1 MKSNYAKKL
10 NYSNMILGIHVTFKL
25 VIILILFVVLYTSI
39 WIKEFYLIYIKV
51 SVYVQIF
58 VFLTLSI
65 VILVLNNP
73 QSMDICS
80 NFINIFY
87 LIISILELGI
97 IVVEIYFMIKNLNI
111 FLTSFHECPYIR
123 TYEEITDLE
132 FRRTC
137 LFYNIDNNNEL
148 PYKYICYYNSENE
161 YYNSFCDG
169 LICKK
174 NINKNEINSLV
185 KCYKNI
191 DKNEIK
197 FPFENEFYLKEFELI
212 YKYKSSNL
220 YACFRKNKVE
230 ENENVFNK
238 KCPDS
243 NPVKKMLIFIYSD
256 FILHFLIDFLFIYEF
271 IKIKKVK
278 EIYSNLVIL
287 ENANQDNIL
296 SNEDEINIQNFFNN
310 SKTNNKQTYNTD
322 NINQGQYQYQS
333 YQIQRE
339 NAETIII
346 VPGYKNSEVEEIK
359 SNYNEED
366 NNKTG
371 IIKSTESQLDQYD
384 NIIVH
389 YNPNQQEIKNNEK
402 NENDG
407 VISRK
412 AKIFNY
418 KKKINEE
425 NKKEIDLVRDNQRI
439 ILEINREEE
448 YGINRINFFI
458 KKKNRKNTNQKRK
471 KSKNNIPRKKDLKN
485 DIINKNISLNNYNN
499 IHISKVKNFL
509 MFNNINS
516 LSNFNSINKNI
527 KTSKSFNNC
536 SNSLNPLI
544 DEQESKVKINKK
556 LHENKKFITNQ
567 EEKNKVEFNKELLEN
582 NLNINEIANKKINIK
597 YFEAEDNEEFKN
609 NLDNSSKYK
618 DLLNKKIN
626 LKKEEEEEKVMDNKG
641 IKNNYNDNKN
651 SK

>member
-10 NYSNMILGIHVTFKL
+10 NYSNMILGIHATFKL
-25 VIILILFVVLYTSI
+25 VIILILFVVLYSSI
-39 WIKEFYLIYIKV
+39 WIKEYYLIYLKV

-58 VFLTLSI
+58 VFLTLAI

-87 LIISILELGI
+87 VIISILEIGI
-97 IVVEIYFMIKNLNI
+97 IVVELYFMIKNLHN
-111 FLTSFHECPYIR
+111 FLTSFHECPYVR
-123 TYEEITDLE
+123 TYEEITDFE

-169 LICKK
+169 LICRK

-197 FPFENEFYLKEFELI
+197 FPLENKFYLKEFELI

-296 SNEDEINIQNFFNN
+296 SNEDVINIQNYFNN
-310 SKTNNKQTYNTD
+310 SKTNNKQTFNTD

-339 NAETIII
+339 NVETIII
-346 VPGYKNSEVEEIK
+346 APGYKNSEVEEIK
-359 SNYNEED
+359 NNYNEED
-366 NNKTG
+366 NNMTD
-371 IIKSTESQLDQYD
+371 IIKSTESKINQYD

-389 YNPNQQEIKNNEK
+389 YKQNEQEIKNNEK
-402 NENDG
+402 YENDG

-418 KKKINEE
+418 KKKSSEE
-425 NKKEIDLVRDNQRI
+425 NKKENDILSDNKNKMI
-439 ILEINREEE
+439 ILEIKKEEE

-458 KKKNRKNTNQKRK
+458 KKKSRKNINQKRK
-471 KSKNNIPRKKDLKN
+471 KSKNNIPRKKELKN
-485 DIINKNISLNNYNN
+485 DIININKNISLNNYNN
-499 IHISKVKNFL
+499 IHTSKVKNL
-509 MFNNINS
+509 QMFSNINALSNINS
-516 LSNFNSINKNI
+516 RNKNR
-527 KTSKSFNNC
+527 KTCKSVTNC
-536 SNSLNPLI
+536 SSSLNPLI
-544 DEQESKVKINKK
+544 DEQEKKV
-556 LHENKKFITNQ
+556 NKKFILNHKI
-567 EEKNKVEFNKELLEN
+567 EYNNNEFLEN
-582 NLNINEIANKKINIK
+582 NLNINEIEKKKNNINN
-597 YFEAEDNEEFKN
+597 FESKENGEYKN
-609 NLDNSSKYK
+609 NLENLKKYK
-618 DLLNKKIN
+618 GFLNSKIN
-626 LKKEEEEEKVMDNKG
+626 LKEEEKVMDNK
-641 IKNNYNDNKN
+641 KE
-651 SK
+651 

>member
-10 NYSNMILGIHVTFKL
+10 NYSNMILGIHATFKL
-25 VIILILFVVLYTSI
+25 VIILILFVVLYSSI
-39 WIKEFYLIYIKV
+39 WIKEYYLIYLKV

-58 VFLTLSI
+58 VFLTLAI

-87 LIISILELGI
+87 VIISILEIGI
-97 IVVEIYFMIKNLNI
+97 IVVELYFMIKNLHN
-111 FLTSFHECPYIR
+111 FLTSFHECPYVR

-169 LICKK
+169 LICRK

-197 FPFENEFYLKEFELI
+197 FPLENKFYLKEFELI

-296 SNEDEINIQNFFNN
+296 SNEDVINIQNYFNN
-310 SKTNNKQTYNTD
+310 SKTNNKQTFNTD

-339 NAETIII
+339 NVETIII
-346 VPGYKNSEVEEIK
+346 APGYKNSEVEEIK
-359 SNYNEED
+359 NNYNEED
-366 NNKTG
+366 NNMTD
-371 IIKSTESQLDQYD
+371 IIKSTESKINQYD

-389 YNPNQQEIKNNEK
+389 YKQNEQEIKNNEK
-402 NENDG
+402 YENDG

-418 KKKINEE
+418 KKKSSEE
-425 NKKEIDLVRDNQRI
+425 NKKENDILSDNKNKMI
-439 ILEINREEE
+439 ILEIKKEEE

-458 KKKNRKNTNQKRK
+458 KKKSRKNINQKRK
-471 KSKNNIPRKKDLKN
+471 KSKNNIPRKKELKN
-485 DIINKNISLNNYNN
+485 DIININKNISLNNYNN
-499 IHISKVKNFL
+499 IHTSKVKNFQ
-509 MFNNINS
+509 MFSNINALSNINS
-516 LSNFNSINKNI
+516 RNKNR
-527 KTSKSFNNC
+527 KTCKSVTNC
-536 SNSLNPLI
+536 SSSLNPLI
-544 DEQESKVKINKK
+544 DEQEKKV
-556 LHENKKFITNQ
+556 NKKFILNHKI
-567 EEKNKVEFNKELLEN
+567 EYNNNEFLEN
-582 NLNINEIANKKINIK
+582 NLDINEIEKKKNNINN
-597 YFEAEDNEEFKN
+597 FESKENGEYKN
-609 NLDNSSKYK
+609 NLENLKKYK
-618 DLLNKKIN
+618 GFLNSKIN
-626 LKKEEEEEKVMDNKG
+626 LKEEEKVMDNK
-641 IKNNYNDNKN
+641 KE
-651 SK
+651 

>member
-10 NYSNMILGIHVTFKL
+10 NYSNMILGIHATFKL
-25 VIILILFVVLYTSI
+25 VIILILFVVLYSSI
-39 WIKEFYLIYIKV
+39 WIKEYYLIYLKV

-58 VFLTLSI
+58 VFLTLAI

-87 LIISILELGI
+87 VIISILEIGI
-97 IVVEIYFMIKNLNI
+97 IVVELYFMIKNLHN
-111 FLTSFHECPYIR
+111 FLTSFHECPYVR

-169 LICKK
+169 LICRK

-197 FPFENEFYLKEFELI
+197 FPLENKFYLKEFELI

-296 SNEDEINIQNFFNN
+296 SNEDVINIQNYFNN
-310 SKTNNKQTYNTD
+310 SKTNNKQTFNTD

-339 NAETIII
+339 NVETIII
-346 VPGYKNSEVEEIK
+346 APGYKNSEVEEIK
-359 SNYNEED
+359 NNYNEED
-366 NNKTG
+366 NNMTD
-371 IIKSTESQLDQYD
+371 IIKSTESKINQYD

-389 YNPNQQEIKNNEK
+389 YKQNEQEIKNNEK
-402 NENDG
+402 YENDG

-418 KKKINEE
+418 KKKSSEE
-425 NKKEIDLVRDNQRI
+425 NKKENDILSDNKNKMI
-439 ILEINREEE
+439 ILEIKKEEE

-458 KKKNRKNTNQKRK
+458 KKKSRKNINQKRK
-471 KSKNNIPRKKDLKN
+471 KSKNNIPRKKELKN
-485 DIINKNISLNNYNN
+485 DIININKNISLNNYNN
-499 IHISKVKNFL
+499 IHTSKVKNFQ
-509 MFNNINS
+509 MFSNINALSNINS
-516 LSNFNSINKNI
+516 RNKNR
-527 KTSKSFNNC
+527 KTCKSVTNC
-536 SNSLNPLI
+536 SSSLNPLI
-544 DEQESKVKINKK
+544 DEQEKKV
-556 LHENKKFITNQ
+556 NKKFILNHKI
-567 EEKNKVEFNKELLEN
+567 EYNNNEFLEN
-582 NLNINEIANKKINIK
+582 NLNINEIEKKKNNINN
-597 YFEAEDNEEFKN
+597 FESKENGEYKN
-609 NLDNSSKYK
+609 NLENLKKYK
-618 DLLNKKIN
+618 GFLNSKIN
-626 LKKEEEEEKVMDNKG
+626 LKEEEKVMDNK
-641 IKNNYNDNKN
+641 KE
-651 SK
+651 

>member
-10 NYSNMILGIHVTFKL
+10 NYSNMILGIHATFKL
-25 VIILILFVVLYTSI
+25 VIILILFVVLYSSI
-39 WIKEFYLIYIKV
+39 WIKEYYLIYLKV

-58 VFLTLSI
+58 VFLTLAI

-87 LIISILELGI
+87 VIISILEIGI
-97 IVVEIYFMIKNLNI
+97 IVVELYFMIKNLHN
-111 FLTSFHECPYIR
+111 FLTSFHECPYVR

-169 LICKK
+169 LICRK

-197 FPFENEFYLKEFELI
+197 FPLENKFYLKEFELI

-220 YACFRKNKVE
+220 YACFIKNKVE

-296 SNEDEINIQNFFNN
+296 SNEDVINIQNYFNN
-310 SKTNNKQTYNTD
+310 SKTNNKQTFNTD

-339 NAETIII
+339 NVETIII
-346 VPGYKNSEVEEIK
+346 APGYKNSEVEEIK
-359 SNYNEED
+359 NNYNEED
-366 NNKTG
+366 NNMTD
-371 IIKSTESQLDQYD
+371 IIKSTESKINQYD

-389 YNPNQQEIKNNEK
+389 YKQNEQEIKNDEK
-402 NENDG
+402 YENDG

-418 KKKINEE
+418 KKKSSEE
-425 NKKEIDLVRDNQRI
+425 NKKENDILNDNKNKMI
-439 ILEINREEE
+439 ILEIKKEEE

-458 KKKNRKNTNQKRK
+458 KKKSRKNINQKRK
-471 KSKNNIPRKKDLKN
+471 KSKNNIPRKKELKN
-485 DIINKNISLNNYNN
+485 DIININKNISLNNYNN
-499 IHISKVKNFL
+499 IHTSKVKNFQ
-509 MFNNINS
+509 MFSNINALSNINS
-516 LSNFNSINKNI
+516 RNKNR
-527 KTSKSFNNC
+527 KTCKSVTNC
-536 SNSLNPLI
+536 SSSLNPLI
-544 DEQESKVKINKK
+544 DEQEKKV
-556 LHENKKFITNQ
+556 NKKFILNHKI
-567 EEKNKVEFNKELLEN
+567 EYNNNEFLEN
-582 NLNINEIANKKINIK
+582 NLNINEIEKKKNNINN
-597 YFEAEDNEEFKN
+597 FESKENGEYKN
-609 NLDNSSKYK
+609 NLENLKKYK
-618 DLLNKKIN
+618 GFLNSKIN
-626 LKKEEEEEKVMDNKG
+626 LKEEEKVMDNK
-641 IKNNYNDNKN
+641 KE
-651 SK
+651 

>member
-10 NYSNMILGIHVTFKL
+10 NYSNMILGIHATFKL
-25 VIILILFVVLYTSI
+25 VIILILFVVLYSSI
-39 WIKEFYLIYIKV
+39 WIKEYYLIYLKV

-58 VFLTLSI
+58 VFLTLAI

-87 LIISILELGI
+87 VIISILEIGI
-97 IVVEIYFMIKNLNI
+97 IVVELYFMIKNLHN
-111 FLTSFHECPYIR
+111 FLTLFHECPYVR

-169 LICKK
+169 LICRK

-197 FPFENEFYLKEFELI
+197 FPLENKFYLKEFELI

-296 SNEDEINIQNFFNN
+296 SNEDVINIQNYFNN
-310 SKTNNKQTYNTD
+310 SKTNNKQTFNTD

-339 NAETIII
+339 NVETIII
-346 VPGYKNSEVEEIK
+346 APGYKNSEVEEIK
-359 SNYNEED
+359 NNYNEED
-366 NNKTG
+366 NNMTD
-371 IIKSTESQLDQYD
+371 IIKSTESKINQYD

-389 YNPNQQEIKNNEK
+389 YKQNEQEIKNNEK
-402 NENDG
+402 YENDG

-418 KKKINEE
+418 KKKSSEE
-425 NKKEIDLVRDNQRI
+425 NKKENDILSDNKNKMI
-439 ILEINREEE
+439 ILEIKKEEE

-458 KKKNRKNTNQKRK
+458 KKKSRKNINQKRK
-471 KSKNNIPRKKDLKN
+471 KSKNNIPRKKELKN
-485 DIINKNISLNNYNN
+485 DIININKNISLNNYNN
-499 IHISKVKNFL
+499 IHTSKVKNFQ
-509 MFNNINS
+509 MFSNINALSNINS
-516 LSNFNSINKNI
+516 RNKNR
-527 KTSKSFNNC
+527 KTCKSVTNC
-536 SNSLNPLI
+536 SSSLNPLI
-544 DEQESKVKINKK
+544 DEQEKKV
-556 LHENKKFITNQ
+556 NKKFILNHKI
-567 EEKNKVEFNKELLEN
+567 EYNNNEFLEN
-582 NLNINEIANKKINIK
+582 NLNINEIEKKKNNINN
-597 YFEAEDNEEFKN
+597 FESKENGEYKN
-609 NLDNSSKYK
+609 NLENLKKYK
-618 DLLNKKIN
+618 GFLNSKIN
-626 LKKEEEEEKVMDNKG
+626 LKEEEKVMDNK
-641 IKNNYNDNKN
+641 KE
-651 SK
+651 

>member
-10 NYSNMILGIHVTFKL
+10 NYSNMILGIHATFKL
-25 VIILILFVVLYTSI
+25 VIILILFVVLYSSI
-39 WIKEFYLIYIKV
+39 WIKEYYLIYVKV

-58 VFLTLSI
+58 VFLTLAI

-87 LIISILELGI
+87 IIISILELGI
-97 IVVEIYFMIKNLNI
+97 IVTEIYFLIKNLNN

-174 NINKNEINSLV
+174 NVNRNEINSLV
-185 KCYKNI
+185 KCYKTI

-197 FPFENEFYLKEFELI
+197 FPLENEFYLKEFELI

-230 ENENVFNK
+230 ENENIFNK

-256 FILHFLIDFLFIYEF
+256 FILHLLIDFLFIYEY

-296 SNEDEINIQNFFNN
+296 SNEDEINIQNYFNN
-310 SKTNNKQTYNTD
+310 SKTNNKQTFNTD
-322 NINQGQYQYQS
+322 NINQGQYQS

-346 VPGYKNSEVEEIK
+346 APGYKNSEVEEIK
-359 SNYNEED
+359 STNNEED
-366 NNKTG
+366 NNITG
-371 IIKSTESQLDQYD
+371 IIKSSENQLNQYD

-389 YNPNQQEIKNNEK
+389 YNQNEQEIKNNEK

-407 VISRK
+407 VINRK
-412 AKIFNY
+412 AKIFNH
-418 KKKINEE
+418 KKKVNEE
-425 NKKEIDLVRDNQRI
+425 NKKGDDILRDSKNKMI
-439 ILEINREEE
+439 SVEINKEEE

-471 KSKNNIPRKKDLKN
+471 KSKNNIQRKKDLKN
-485 DIINKNISLNNYNN
+485 DIINTNKNISLNNYNN
-499 IHISKVKNFL
+499 IHISKNKNFQ

-516 LSNFNSINKNI
+516 LSNINSRNKNI
-527 KTSKSFNNC
+527 KTSKSVTNS
-536 SNSLNPLI
+536 SNSFNPLI
-544 DEQESKVKINKK
+544 EQERKVKINKR
-556 LHENKKFITNQ
+556 LNKN
-567 EEKNKVEFNKELLEN
+567 NKCTLNYNKEYNNYDLLEN
-582 NLNINEIANKKINIK
+582 NLKINEITNNKNNIKSFETKENEEYKINLENSRK
-597 YFEAEDNEEFKN
+597 FKN
-609 NLDNSSKYK
+609 FINS
-618 DLLNKKIN
+618 KIN
-626 LKKEEEEEKVMDNKG
+626 LKEEEKVFDNQDNK
-641 IKNNYNDNKN
+641 INYDNKN
-651 SK
+651 SI

>member
-10 NYSNMILGIHVTFKL
+10 NYSNMILGIHATFKL
-25 VIILILFVVLYTSI
+25 VIILILFVVLYSSI
-39 WIKEFYLIYIKV
+39 WIKEYYLIYLKV

-58 VFLTLSI
+58 VFLTLAI

-87 LIISILELGI
+87 VIISILEIGI
-97 IVVEIYFMIKNLNI
+97 IVVELYFMIKNLHN
-111 FLTSFHECPYIR
+111 FLTSFHECPYVR

-169 LICKK
+169 LICRK

-197 FPFENEFYLKEFELI
+197 FPLENKFYLKEFELI

-296 SNEDEINIQNFFNN
+296 SNEDVINIQNYFNN
-310 SKTNNKQTYNTD
+310 SKTNNKQTFNTD

-339 NAETIII
+339 NVETIII
-346 VPGYKNSEVEEIK
+346 APGYKNSEVEEIK
-359 SNYNEED
+359 NNYNEED
-366 NNKTG
+366 NNMTD
-371 IIKSTESQLDQYD
+371 IIKSTESKINQYD

-389 YNPNQQEIKNNEK
+389 YKQNEQEIKNNEK
-402 NENDG
+402 YENDG

-418 KKKINEE
+418 KKKSSEE
-425 NKKEIDLVRDNQRI
+425 NKKENDILNDNKNKMI
-439 ILEINREEE
+439 ILEIKKEEE

-458 KKKNRKNTNQKRK
+458 KKKSRKNINQKRK
-471 KSKNNIPRKKDLKN
+471 KSKNNIPRKKELKN
-485 DIINKNISLNNYNN
+485 DIININKNISLNNYNN
-499 IHISKVKNFL
+499 IHTSKVKNFQ
-509 MFNNINS
+509 MFSNINALSNINS
-516 LSNFNSINKNI
+516 RNKNR
-527 KTSKSFNNC
+527 KTCKSVTNC
-536 SNSLNPLI
+536 SSSLNPLI
-544 DEQESKVKINKK
+544 DEQEKKV
-556 LHENKKFITNQ
+556 NKKFILNHKI
-567 EEKNKVEFNKELLEN
+567 EYNNNEFLEN
-582 NLNINEIANKKINIK
+582 NLNINEIEKKKNNINN
-597 YFEAEDNEEFKN
+597 FESKENGEYKN
-609 NLDNSSKYK
+609 NLENLKKYK
-618 DLLNKKIN
+618 GFLNSKIN
-626 LKKEEEEEKVMDNKG
+626 LKEEEKVMDNK
-641 IKNNYNDNKN
+641 KE
-651 SK
+651 

>member
-10 NYSNMILGIHVTFKL
+10 NYSNMILGIHATFKL
-25 VIILILFVVLYTSI
+25 VIILILFVVLYSSI
-39 WIKEFYLIYIKV
+39 WIKEYYLIYLKV

-58 VFLTLSI
+58 VFLTLAI

-80 NFINIFY
+80 SFINFFY
-87 LIISILELGI
+87 LIISILEIGI
-97 IVVEIYFMIKNLNI
+97 IVVELYFMIKNLHN
-111 FLTSFHECPYIR
+111 FLTLFHECPYVR

-169 LICKK
+169 LICRK

-197 FPFENEFYLKEFELI
+197 FPLENKFYLKEFELI

-271 IKIKKVK
+271 IKIKKVR

-296 SNEDEINIQNFFNN
+296 SNEDVINIQNYFNN
-310 SKTNNKQTYNTD
+310 SKTNNKQTFNTD
-322 NINQGQYQYQS
+322 DINQGQYQYQS

-339 NAETIII
+339 NVETIII
-346 VPGYKNSEVEEIK
+346 APGYKNSEVEEIK

-366 NNKTG
+366 NNMTG
-371 IIKSTESQLDQYD
+371 IIKSTESKINQYD

-389 YNPNQQEIKNNEK
+389 YNQNEQEIKYNEK
-402 NENDG
+402 YENDG

-418 KKKINEE
+418 KK
-425 NKKEIDLVRDNQRI
+425 NQVKRKMI
-439 ILEINREEE
+439 FLEI
-448 YGINRINFFI
+448 I
-458 KKKNRKNTNQKRK
+458 K
-471 KSKNNIPRKKDLKN
+471 
-485 DIINKNISLNNYNN
+485 
-499 IHISKVKNFL
+499 
-509 MFNNINS
+509 
-516 LSNFNSINKNI
+516 I
-527 KTSKSFNNC
+527 K
-536 SNSLNPLI
+536 
-544 DEQESKVKINKK
+544 
-556 LHENKKFITNQ
+556 
-567 EEKNKVEFNKELLEN
+567 
-582 NLNINEIANKKINIK
+582 
-597 YFEAEDNEEFKN
+597 
-609 NLDNSSKYK
+609 
-618 DLLNKKIN
+618 
-626 LKKEEEEEKVMDNKG
+626 
-641 IKNNYNDNKN
+641 
-651 SK
+651 

>member
-10 NYSNMILGIHVTFKL
+10 NYSNMILGIHATFKL
-25 VIILILFVVLYTSI
+25 VIILILFVVLYSSI
-39 WIKEFYLIYIKV
+39 WIKEYYLIYLKV

-58 VFLTLSI
+58 VFLTLAI

-87 LIISILELGI
+87 VIISILEIGI
-97 IVVEIYFMIKNLNI
+97 IVVELYFMIKNLHN
-111 FLTSFHECPYIR
+111 FLTSFHECPYVR
-123 TYEEITDLE
+123 TYEEITDFE

-169 LICKK
+169 LICRK

-197 FPFENEFYLKEFELI
+197 FPLENKFYLKEFELI

-296 SNEDEINIQNFFNN
+296 SNEDVINIQNYFNN
-310 SKTNNKQTYNTD
+310 SKTNNKQTFNTD

-339 NAETIII
+339 NVETIII
-346 VPGYKNSEVEEIK
+346 APGYKNSEVEEIK
-359 SNYNEED
+359 NNYNEED
-366 NNKTG
+366 NNMTD
-371 IIKSTESQLDQYD
+371 IIKSTESKINQYD

-389 YNPNQQEIKNNEK
+389 YKQNEQEIKNNEK
-402 NENDG
+402 YENDG

-418 KKKINEE
+418 KKKSSEE
-425 NKKEIDLVRDNQRI
+425 NKKENDILSDNKNKMI
-439 ILEINREEE
+439 ILEIKKEEE

-458 KKKNRKNTNQKRK
+458 KKKSRKNINQKRK
-471 KSKNNIPRKKDLKN
+471 KSKNNIPRKKELKN
-485 DIINKNISLNNYNN
+485 DIININKNISLNNYNN
-499 IHISKVKNFL
+499 IHTSKVKNFQ
-509 MFNNINS
+509 MFSNINALSNINS
-516 LSNFNSINKNI
+516 RNKNR
-527 KTSKSFNNC
+527 KTCKSVTNC
-536 SNSLNPLI
+536 SSSLNPLI
-544 DEQESKVKINKK
+544 DEQEKKV
-556 LHENKKFITNQ
+556 NKKFILNHKI
-567 EEKNKVEFNKELLEN
+567 EYNNNEFLEN
-582 NLNINEIANKKINIK
+582 NLNINEIEKKKNNINN
-597 YFEAEDNEEFKN
+597 FESKENGEYKN
-609 NLDNSSKYK
+609 NLENLKKYK
-618 DLLNKKIN
+618 GFLNSKIN
-626 LKKEEEEEKVMDNKG
+626 LKEEEKVMDNK
-641 IKNNYNDNKN
+641 KE
-651 SK
+651 

>member
-10 NYSNMILGIHVTFKL
+10 NYSNMILGIHATFKL
-25 VIILILFVVLYTSI
+25 VIILILFVVLYSSI
-39 WIKEFYLIYIKV
+39 WIKEYYLIYLKV

-58 VFLTLSI
+58 VFLTLAI

-87 LIISILELGI
+87 VIISILEIGI
-97 IVVEIYFMIKNLNI
+97 IVVELYFMIKNLHN
-111 FLTSFHECPYIR
+111 FLTLFHECPYVR

-169 LICKK
+169 LICRK

-197 FPFENEFYLKEFELI
+197 FPLENKFYLKEFELI

-230 ENENVFNK
+230 ENENIFNK

-256 FILHFLIDFLFIYEF
+256 FILHLLIDFLFIYEF

-296 SNEDEINIQNFFNN
+296 SNEDVINIQNYFNN
-310 SKTNNKQTYNTD
+310 SKTNNKQTFNTD

-339 NAETIII
+339 NVETIII
-346 VPGYKNSEVEEIK
+346 APGYKNSEVEEIK
-359 SNYNEED
+359 NNYNEED
-366 NNKTG
+366 NNMTD
-371 IIKSTESQLDQYD
+371 IIKSTESKINQYD

-389 YNPNQQEIKNNEK
+389 YKQNEQEIKNNEK
-402 NENDG
+402 YENDG

-418 KKKINEE
+418 KKKSSEE
-425 NKKEIDLVRDNQRI
+425 NKKENDILSDNKNKMI
-439 ILEINREEE
+439 ILEIKKEEE

-458 KKKNRKNTNQKRK
+458 KKKSRKNINQKRK
-471 KSKNNIPRKKDLKN
+471 KSKNNIPRKKELKN
-485 DIINKNISLNNYNN
+485 DIININKNISLNNYNN
-499 IHISKVKNFL
+499 
-509 MFNNINS
+509 
-516 LSNFNSINKNI
+516 
-527 KTSKSFNNC
+527 
-536 SNSLNPLI
+536 
-544 DEQESKVKINKK
+544 KI
-556 LHENKKFITNQ
+556 
-567 EEKNKVEFNKELLEN
+567 
-582 NLNINEIANKKINIK
+582 
-597 YFEAEDNEEFKN
+597 FKC
-609 NLDNSSKYK
+609 LV
-618 DLLNKKIN
+618 I
-626 LKKEEEEEKVMDNKG
+626 
-641 IKNNYNDNKN
+641 
-651 SK
+651 

>member
-10 NYSNMILGIHVTFKL
+10 NYSNMILGIHATFKL
-25 VIILILFVVLYTSI
+25 VIILILFVVLYSSI
-39 WIKEFYLIYIKV
+39 WIKEYYLIYLKV

-58 VFLTLSI
+58 VFLTLAI

-87 LIISILELGI
+87 VIISILEIGI
-97 IVVEIYFMIKNLNI
+97 IVVELYFMIKNLHN
-111 FLTSFHECPYIR
+111 FLTSFHECPYVR
-123 TYEEITDLE
+123 TYEEITDFE

-169 LICKK
+169 LICRK

-197 FPFENEFYLKEFELI
+197 FPLENKFYLKEFELI

-278 EIYSNLVIL
+278 QIYSNLVIL

-296 SNEDEINIQNFFNN
+296 SNEDVINIQNYFNN
-310 SKTNNKQTYNTD
+310 SKTNNKQTFNTD

-339 NAETIII
+339 NVETIII
-346 VPGYKNSEVEEIK
+346 APGYKNSEVEEIK
-359 SNYNEED
+359 NNYNEED
-366 NNKTG
+366 NNMTD
-371 IIKSTESQLDQYD
+371 IIKSTESKINQYD

-389 YNPNQQEIKNNEK
+389 YKQNEQEIKNNEK
-402 NENDG
+402 YENDG

-418 KKKINEE
+418 KKKSSEE
-425 NKKEIDLVRDNQRI
+425 NKKENDILSDNKNKMI
-439 ILEINREEE
+439 ILEIKKEEE

-458 KKKNRKNTNQKRK
+458 KKKSRKNINQKRK
-471 KSKNNIPRKKDLKN
+471 KSKNNIPRKKELKN
-485 DIINKNISLNNYNN
+485 DIININKNISLNNYNN
-499 IHISKVKNFL
+499 IHTSKVKNFQ
-509 MFNNINS
+509 MFSNINALSNINS
-516 LSNFNSINKNI
+516 RNKNR
-527 KTSKSFNNC
+527 KTCKSVTNC
-536 SNSLNPLI
+536 SSSLNPLI
-544 DEQESKVKINKK
+544 DEQEKKV
-556 LHENKKFITNQ
+556 NKKFILNHKI
-567 EEKNKVEFNKELLEN
+567 EYNNNEFLEN
-582 NLNINEIANKKINIK
+582 NLNINEIEKKKNNINN
-597 YFEAEDNEEFKN
+597 FESKENGEYKN
-609 NLDNSSKYK
+609 NLENLKKYK
-618 DLLNKKIN
+618 GFLNSKIN
-626 LKKEEEEEKVMDNKG
+626 LKEEEKVMDNK
-641 IKNNYNDNKN
+641 KE
-651 SK
+651 